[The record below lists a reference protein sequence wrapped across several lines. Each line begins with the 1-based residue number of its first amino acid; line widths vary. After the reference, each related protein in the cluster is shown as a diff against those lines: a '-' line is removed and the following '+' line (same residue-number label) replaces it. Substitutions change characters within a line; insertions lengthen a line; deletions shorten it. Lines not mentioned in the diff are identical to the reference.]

1 MRLHRLVAVLP
12 TLAAVLATAGRCAAQ
27 GEAGP
32 AGPAVPAAPAA
43 TDGIHLEFHAPAG
56 CPDEG
61 AFLAELRART
71 HPPAS
76 GRHIVGDLAVRVSL
90 TGGGAAA
97 TLEIR
102 TGGKTVGSRT
112 LAGRTCKDVV
122 AAVALAAALDLE
134 AIAEDAAELAPP
146 PVAPPPPQPPP
157 PPPPP
162 PPPRARWSWR
172 LALGAQASVTSGV
185 VPGALFG
192 VPLFAELGTRP
203 RGPLSPS
210 FRVWA
215 LPSLPRSADELAS
228 LRFTWLVGGL
238 DVCPV
243 RLGWPVFGIRP
254 CARAAAGILRATPER
269 APAGVSFDQEVTR
282 PWVSAGGVARAEW
295 EPSALLFFEIEGAAF
310 ASAVREQ
317 LVFVA
322 GGGASVLVYRVP
334 PAGLSAGAGL
344 GVHFL

>member
-1 MRLHRLVAVLP
+1 MRLHSLVAVLP
-12 TLAAVLATAGRCAAQ
+12 TLAVVLAPAGRCAAQ
-27 GEAGP
+27 GEPGNP
-32 AGPAVPAAPAA
+32 GPAAPAA
-43 TDGIHLEFHAPAG
+43 TDGIHLEFQAPAG
-56 CPDEG
+56 CPDED
-61 AFLAELRART
+61 AFLAELRTRT

-76 GRHIVGDLAVRVSL
+76 GRRVVGDLAVRLSL
-90 TGGGAAA
+90 TSGGATA

-102 TGGKTVGSRT
+102 TRGKTVGSRT

-134 AIAEDAAELAPP
+134 AIAEDAAEAAPP
-146 PVAPPPPQPPP
+146 PVAPPPPPPP
-157 PPPPP
+157 PRPPPPP

-243 RLGWPVFGIRP
+243 RLGWPVLGIRP
-254 CARAAAGILRATPER
+254 CARVAAGTLRATPER
-269 APAGVSFDQEVTR
+269 VPLGVSFDQEVTR

-295 EPSALLFFEIEGAAF
+295 EPSPLLFFEIEGAAF
-310 ASAVREQ
+310 ASVVREQ
-317 LVFVA
+317 LVFVGNGA
-322 GGGASVLVYRVP
+322 ASVLVYRVP